1 MNRLRK
7 IRDLQHAISHAEH
20 AFNEKYGLCFN
31 EAMLLC
37 YLKETS
43 KPITSGEISDLLV
56 LSHSNTSK
64 IISSTEDKG
73 LIHRELGHDDKRHMY
88 FNLTAKGEEVLNSI
102 DCSILEIPEL

>member
-1 MNRLRK
+1 
-7 IRDLQHAISHAEH
+7 
-20 AFNEKYGLCFN
+20 
-31 EAMLLC
+31 MLLC